1 MTENGKVCGLCGKS
15 EVFAACSRCGI
26 EACEKCMR
34 YELIISGCC
43 FISPA
48 YYCINC
54 ISASVHDKKAAP
66 GAQER

>member
-1 MTENGKVCGLCGKS
+1 MTENGKTCSICGELK
-15 EVFAACSRCGI
+15 VFSACSRCGI

-54 ISASVHDKKAAP
+54 ISDPVLDKKAAS
-66 GAQER
+66 GVQEG